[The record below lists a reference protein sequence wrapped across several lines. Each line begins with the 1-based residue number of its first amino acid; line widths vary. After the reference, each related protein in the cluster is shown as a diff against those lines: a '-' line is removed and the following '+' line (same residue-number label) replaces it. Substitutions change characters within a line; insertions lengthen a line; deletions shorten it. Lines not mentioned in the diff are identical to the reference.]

1 MVGFQPHDEIQFCH
15 ERPFVTLF
23 NSQKTDQVFYG
34 VALYLKWKR
43 LVLVVVNLEF
53 FSANELLEYALKS
66 FLKCS
71 C

>member
-53 FSANELLEYALKS
+53 F
-66 FLKCS
+66 FLPTNF
-71 C
+71 